1 MKRSAHPPRRRSGG
15 SASTPSRPKTRKSAQ
30 RKTQFNPLHIVAC
43 SAAAAQQYIALSDDY
58 DDGDDDEESNSS
70 EAGTATGSPVAVK
83 GTAEGDKRAVAWGT
97 LVWERHGGFANSSA
111 QRTVHTN
118 DASSHNATTQRL
130 QEHST
135 CQRRCD
141 NWVRPR
147 QHSRS
152 AARLFAILLLTGL
165 LVF

>member
-43 SAAAAQQYIALSDDY
+43 SAAAAQQYIALSDDD

-141 NWVRPR
+141 HWV
-147 QHSRS
+147 
-152 AARLFAILLLTGL
+152 
-165 LVF
+165 